1 MPYLATMRM
10 LRLPRARARR
20 GTNEKMPDRVGSG
33 GVSGMSGMSG
43 RVVPGMSGEVGD
55 AGDVGSGGFGAGRG
69 GVDKPSGSWRER
81 VAVPEAQAA
90 TPAHWASIEGR
101 RKRQH
106 DRKGRRS
113 KRARRILEARVADGG
128 KSADAREQPD
138 YGMRGRDDHD
148 ACYADHEYDT
158 IWGDTIIASRREP
171 CASPPVRK
179 LDFEAIARRLKPVS
193 PPLEPSTPAPAS
205 VLTAPETAEP
215 PPLLRQQGSDALVGH
230 AALPA
235 QKLDFEAIE
244 LEPIESPSEPH
255 AEPSVPALVSALQRP
270 CPTRSSTLTSPHRPT
285 PQRQ

>member
-81 VAVPEAQAA
+81 VAVPEAEAA

-158 IWGDTIIASRREP
+158 IWGDTIIASLREP

-205 VLTAPETAEP
+205 VLTAPETPEP
-215 PPLLRQQGSDALVGH
+215 PPLLREQGSDALVGH

-235 QKLDFEAIE
+235 QKLEFEAIE

-255 AEPSVPALVSALQRP
+255 A
-270 CPTRSSTLTSPHRPT
+270 
-285 PQRQ
+285 